1 MKDALV
7 RPRAAADA
15 ARRPFDSIALPI
27 RYSIKDEVFAQGTQ
41 AVVDELSEYKRLG
54 LGHVMIDFRRDERA
68 KMFELL
74 DLVTGTIR
82 SAVDAA

>member
-15 ARRPFDSIALPI
+15 ARRPFDSIALSI

-54 LGHVMIDFRRDERA
+54 LGHVMIDFRRDDMA
-68 KMFELL
+68 KMLEILE
-74 DLVTGTIR
+74 LVTGTIR
-82 SAVDAA
+82 PAVARA